1 MPPGRGAP
9 PQQQQHLGGGRGMG
23 HPPPPAFGRGNLGGR
38 GIPPPPGRGMMG
50 RGPPTGPSGRGMPP
64 GGGGRGGPPS
74 QMGGPPGRGG
84 MSLTG
89 GRGAAP
95 MTGGRG
101 GPHQPPQ
108 GRMQA
113 MPPQQQHGMPPH
125 NVQQKQAQLQFQP
138 TQQQHEHQQ
147 HQHHS
152 LGMDTNQQR
161 NHATRTIEF
170 DHAIMYVTNIKKRF
184 ANQPRIYHT
193 FLEILHTYQK
203 EQRGIKEV
211 LEQVSSL
218 FADHPDLL
226 REFTFFLPDAVQEQ
240 AKERLSRA
248 AAEAEAK
255 QRAAAVE
262 AATKHLHQA
271 SVHQS
276 AVDSGKMKSAP
287 TGWRTTGNNVGGGAM
302 PKVGKIGHNAGV
314 EPMLPSG
321 TQKFIDMTQPEGVSA
336 IATLLL
342 LIVPFCS
349 TLFSRILNHQAGFE
363 SNRRPSVSGVAAK
376 KATQQEL
383 FVYNAG
389 VERQF
394 FDLVKVALTS
404 FSRDGQAYAEFIK
417 TLDMY
422 AQEILSRNDM
432 LGYVER
438 LLGKH
443 KDLFEEFKR
452 IINAVGSP
460 DAPTHDDS
468 WHSVPLSEIDF
479 SRCRRCSPS
488 YRALPRDYPN
498 PPCSERSE
506 EEAKILNDTW
516 VSLPMGS
523 EENSTFRHMR
533 KNQYEETLF
542 QCEDMRFEIDMCID
556 SNAATLQRLI
566 KISDEL
572 QFLSENELLLT
583 KGTSVKKSLV
593 PDGAGFGGKIYQ
605 YTLDGR
611 VLGVIHKLSIKRI
624 YGDDGDEMLELCFK
638 NPAVALPIVVNRLR
652 QKDEEW
658 RAARDM
664 LNKKWRDLAELNY
677 YMSLDHRSI
686 TWRATDKRATST
698 RALVAEIKD
707 RATHNGFEGEAASSA
722 RIEKAKE
729 EHGAFY
735 EVTMGCAVARKMDL
749 TGLPLPTRTLFTPH
763 MSFMYDS
770 TSWAQHD
777 AYRLISFA
785 LERGSVNP
793 SDKERCHRL
802 WCDFIGPWFGLS
814 LAWMQSPAALY
825 TGSSE
830 PLEDDD
836 DDNTSTDNGNY
847 DEVVSC
853 NAGEV
858 PTNNDSNTASIGK
871 AVEEVMTISNTTPA
885 VSNGYFSTSNHVPF
899 PPETYVS
906 TTFGE
911 GKIIQFIEQ
920 DGVYE
925 VSIPPESDNASTAY
939 LRVDAIYGTL
949 FPVEPS
955 LLTEQLRE
963 NDQEEP
969 ERTTDQ
975 LIIGT
980 QCLYL
985 FFRLHQILIRRLTV
999 AKKLAF
1005 DVSNDLALGKH
1016 IEKLTTNGDVNEG
1029 EKRYGAFL
1037 DLVYSLIDAGSAEV
1051 SEGGKYEDRVMHLLG
1066 NNAYELTT
1074 MDKLISH
1081 VLKHIQNMANDD
1093 VLQNM
1098 IEVCSYFVMRVFKS
1112 CLRTFIISLTSFV
1125 WNFM

>member
-1 MPPGRGAP
+1 M
-9 PQQQQHLGGGRGMG
+9 
-23 HPPPPAFGRGNLGGR
+23 
-38 GIPPPPGRGMMG
+38 
-50 RGPPTGPSGRGMPP
+50 
-64 GGGGRGGPPS
+64 
-74 QMGGPPGRGG
+74 
-84 MSLTG
+84 
-89 GRGAAP
+89 
-95 MTGGRG
+95 
-101 GPHQPPQ
+101 
-108 GRMQA
+108 
-113 MPPQQQHGMPPH
+113 
-125 NVQQKQAQLQFQP
+125 
-138 TQQQHEHQQ
+138 
-147 HQHHS
+147 
-152 LGMDTNQQR
+152 
-161 NHATRTIEF
+161 
-170 DHAIMYVTNIKKRF
+170 
-184 ANQPRIYHT
+184 
-193 FLEILHTYQK
+193 
-203 EQRGIKEV
+203 
-211 LEQVSSL
+211 
-218 FADHPDLL
+218 
-226 REFTFFLPDAVQEQ
+226 
-240 AKERLSRA
+240 
-248 AAEAEAK
+248 
-255 QRAAAVE
+255 
-262 AATKHLHQA
+262 
-271 SVHQS
+271 
-276 AVDSGKMKSAP
+276 
-287 TGWRTTGNNVGGGAM
+287 
-302 PKVGKIGHNAGV
+302 
-314 EPMLPSG
+314 
-321 TQKFIDMTQPEGVSA
+321 FI
-336 IATLLL
+336 
-342 LIVPFCS
+342 
-349 TLFSRILNHQAGFE
+349 
-363 SNRRPSVSGVAAK
+363 
-376 KATQQEL
+376 
-383 FVYNAG
+383 YNAG

-394 FDLVKVALTS
+394 FDLVKAALTS

-506 EEAKILNDTW
+506 AEAKVLNDVW

-556 SNAATLQRLI
+556 SNAATLHRLI

-572 QFLSENELLLT
+572 LFLSENELLLT
-583 KGTSVKKSLV
+583 KGSSVKKSLV

-611 VLGVIHKLSIKRI
+611 VLGVIHKLAIKRI
-624 YGDDGDEMLELCFK
+624 YGDDGNEMLELCFK

-664 LNKKWRDLAELNY
+664 LNKKWKDLAELNY

-698 RALVAEIKD
+698 RSLVAEIKD
-707 RATHNGFEGEAASSA
+707 RAAHNGVEGEVVSSA

-735 EVTMGCAVARKMDL
+735 EVTMGCAVPRKVDL

-763 MSFMYDS
+763 MSFGYDN

-777 AYRLISFA
+777 AYRIVSYA

-793 SDKERCHRL
+793 GDKERCHRL

-814 LAWMQSPAALY
+814 LSWMHSPAAFF
-825 TGSSE
+825 TDSFE
-830 PLEDDD
+830 PLEVDEDAES
-836 DDNTSTDNGNY
+836 TSTDDEDKENGNG

-853 NAGEV
+853 NVSEVDANNDISTANGEV
-858 PTNNDSNTASIGK
+858 AK
-871 AVEEVMTISNTTPA
+871 KEMTIPNTLPA
-885 VSNGYFSTSNHVPF
+885 MNNGYFSKSNHVPF
-899 PPETYVS
+899 PPETFVS

-911 GKIIQFIEQ
+911 GKIIQYIEQ

-925 VSIPPESDNASTAY
+925 VSIPPESIDASTAY
-939 LRVDAIYGTL
+939 LRIDAIYGTL

-963 NDQEEP
+963 NDQEKL
-969 ERTTDQ
+969 ERADDQ

-999 AKKLAF
+999 AKKLARA
-1005 DVSNDLALGKH
+1005 VSNDLALGKH
-1016 IEKLTTNGDVNEG
+1016 IEKLTVEGDINEG

-1037 DLVYSLIDAGSAEV
+1037 DLVYSLIDAGSGSADV
-1051 SEGGKYEDRVMHLLG
+1051 SDGGKYEDRVMHLLG

-1081 VLKHIQNMANDD
+1081 VLKHLQNMANDD

-1098 IEVCSYFVMRVFKS
+1098 IEVC
-1112 CLRTFIISLTSFV
+1112 IILHDVLYYVSAHRS
-1125 WNFM
+1125 

>member
-1 MPPGRGAP
+1 M
-9 PQQQQHLGGGRGMG
+9 
-23 HPPPPAFGRGNLGGR
+23 
-38 GIPPPPGRGMMG
+38 
-50 RGPPTGPSGRGMPP
+50 
-64 GGGGRGGPPS
+64 
-74 QMGGPPGRGG
+74 
-84 MSLTG
+84 
-89 GRGAAP
+89 
-95 MTGGRG
+95 
-101 GPHQPPQ
+101 
-108 GRMQA
+108 
-113 MPPQQQHGMPPH
+113 
-125 NVQQKQAQLQFQP
+125 
-138 TQQQHEHQQ
+138 
-147 HQHHS
+147 
-152 LGMDTNQQR
+152 
-161 NHATRTIEF
+161 
-170 DHAIMYVTNIKKRF
+170 
-184 ANQPRIYHT
+184 
-193 FLEILHTYQK
+193 
-203 EQRGIKEV
+203 
-211 LEQVSSL
+211 
-218 FADHPDLL
+218 
-226 REFTFFLPDAVQEQ
+226 
-240 AKERLSRA
+240 
-248 AAEAEAK
+248 
-255 QRAAAVE
+255 
-262 AATKHLHQA
+262 
-271 SVHQS
+271 
-276 AVDSGKMKSAP
+276 
-287 TGWRTTGNNVGGGAM
+287 
-302 PKVGKIGHNAGV
+302 
-314 EPMLPSG
+314 
-321 TQKFIDMTQPEGVSA
+321 
-336 IATLLL
+336 
-342 LIVPFCS
+342 
-349 TLFSRILNHQAGFE
+349 
-363 SNRRPSVSGVAAK
+363 
-376 KATQQEL
+376 

-394 FDLVKVALTS
+394 FDLVKAALTS

-452 IINAVGSP
+452 IINAVGSS

-506 EEAKILNDTW
+506 DESKVLNDIW

-572 QFLSENELLLT
+572 QFLSKNELLLS
-583 KGTSVKKSLV
+583 KGSSVKKSLV

-611 VLGVIHKLSIKRI
+611 VLGIIHKLAIKRI
-624 YGDDGDEMLELCFK
+624 YGDDGNEMLELCFK

-652 QKDEEW
+652 QKDNEW

-664 LNKKWRDLAELNY
+664 LSKKWKDLAELNY

-686 TWRATDKRATST
+686 TWRVTDKRATST
-698 RALVAEIKD
+698 RSLVAEIKD
-707 RATHNGFEGEAASSA
+707 RATHDGFEGEAARSA

-735 EVTMGCAVARKMDL
+735 EVTMGCAVPRKMDL
-749 TGLPLPTRTLFTPH
+749 TGLPLPTRTIFTPH
-763 MSFMYDS
+763 MSFVYDN

-793 SDKERCHRL
+793 GDKERCHRL

-814 LAWMQSPAALY
+814 LSWMQSPAALF

-830 PLEDDD
+830 PLEEDNDAESMSSINAEKECGNDDE
-836 DDNTSTDNGNY
+836 SLG
-847 DEVVSC
+847 C
-853 NAGEV
+853 NIGEV
-858 PTNNDSNTASIGK
+858 NTNNDYNT
-871 AVEEVMTISNTTPA
+871 
-885 VSNGYFSTSNHVPF
+885 VSNGKVINEEMTIPNTMPTISYGYFSKSNHVPF
-899 PPETYVS
+899 SPETFVS

-911 GKIIQFIEQ
+911 GKIIQYIEQ

-925 VSIPPESDNASTAY
+925 VSIPPESDDASTAY
-939 LRVDAIYGTL
+939 LRIDAIYGTL

-955 LLTEQLRE
+955 LLTEQLRK

-969 ERTTDQ
+969 ERADDQ

-999 AKKLAF
+999 AKKLAY
-1005 DVSNDLALGKH
+1005 DVSNNLALEKH
-1016 IEKLTTNGDVNEG
+1016 IERITSRGDTTEG
-1029 EKRYGAFL
+1029 GERYGAYL
-1037 DLVYSLIDAGSAEV
+1037 DLVYSLIDTGSAEA

-1066 NNAYELTT
+1066 NNAFELTT

-1081 VLKHIQNMANDD
+1081 VLKHLQNMANDD

-1098 IEVCSYFVMRVFKS
+1098 IEVC
-1112 CLRTFIISLTSFV
+1112 FISHHT
-1125 WNFM
+1125 